1 VRASENFNV
10 SGIGIHYELN
20 RAIVEI
26 KKAAAK
32 ANMEC
37 GVLDRKIGNVI
48 IKACNEV
55 LRGKYEDQFVLD
67 VYQAGAGTPWN
78 MNVNE
83 VIANIALEILGKKK
97 GSYEVVDPHDHVNM
111 SQSSNDVI
119 ISATRI
125 ASLILIEKFLPELE
139 RLIGSLKRKSREFRK
154 LAKSGRTHYRDA
166 VPITLGQEF
175 GAWASDLEKRSRVIK
190 DSKKNLT
197 SVPLGGTAVGT
208 GFNAPKGFDKK
219 VVGYL
224 NKNLKKSLNARARAR
239 VRGMVK
245 VSVRVAKNKIE
256 ELQFMSDLLDLSAA
270 LRSLVVDLNK
280 ICGDIMFL
288 SSGPRT
294 GLGEIILPKIE
305 PGSSIMP
312 GKFNPSMAEMLRMV
326 CDQVIGNDEA
336 IKEAAKDGNLELNVN
351 APVIAHNL
359 LQDLDM
365 LRNGIR
371 EFNDKCISGIKADKE
386 RLKEYF
392 EKTPSLGAVLNRVI
406 GYDKAAEVVKEAVR
420 SKKSVKKVVIE
431 KGILSKKEADKIFK
445 RENFGLG

>member
-1 VRASENFNV
+1 MKIKKRGISKFRTEKDVMGKVRVPSKMYYGIFTVRASENFNV

-37 GVLDRKIGNVI
+37 GVLDRKLGNAIV
-48 IKACNEV
+48 KACNEV

-83 VIANIALEILGKKK
+83 VVANVALEILGKKK
-97 GSYEVVDPHDHVNM
+97 GNYEVVDPHDHVNM

-125 ASLILIEKFLPELE
+125 ASLILIERFLPELE
-139 RLIGSLKRKSREFRK
+139 RLIGSLKRKSKEFRK

-175 GAWASDLEKRSRVIK
+175 GAWASDLEKRLKTIK
-190 DSKKNLT
+190 NSKKNLT
-197 SVPLGGTAVGT
+197 SIPIGGTAVGT

-219 VVGYL
+219 VVKNL
-224 NKNLKKSLNARARAR
+224 NKNLKKSLNFRL
-239 VRGMVK
+239 
-245 VSVRVAKNKIE
+245 SVAKNKIE

-270 LRSLVVDLNK
+270 LRSLVVDLDK
-280 ICGDIMFL
+280 ICNDIMFL

-294 GLGEIILPKIE
+294 GLGEIILPKVE

-326 CDQVIGNDEA
+326 CDQVIGNDA
-336 IKEAAKDGNLELNVN
+336 SIKEAAQRGNLELNVN
-351 APVIAHNL
+351 APVIAHGL

-365 LRNGIR
+365 
-371 EFNDKCISGIKADKE
+371 E
-386 RLKEYF
+386 
-392 EKTPSLGAVLNRVI
+392 SLMINV
-406 GYDKAAEVVKEAVR
+406 
-420 SKKSVKKVVIE
+420 
-431 KGILSKKEADKIFK
+431 
-445 RENFGLG
+445 